1 IAQALQDFPHDII
14 VDGEIVAVDDA
25 GIAHFEWLQNWHR
38 RQQGSLQYQV
48 FDLLWYNGR
57 DIRTMPLIERRVLLK
72 SIIPP
77 HSSIRFSDAVTK
89 SGKALFEQMQRRGLE
104 GMVAKRADS
113 QYQEDSRG

>member
-1 IAQALQDFPHDII
+1 
-14 VDGEIVAVDDA
+14 
-25 GIAHFEWLQNWHR
+25 
-38 RQQGSLQYQV
+38 QYQV

-57 DIRTMPLIERRVLLK
+57 DIRTMPLIERRALLQ

-77 HSSIRFSDAVTK
+77 RSSIRFSDAVTK

-113 QYQEDSRG
+113 QYQEDSRGIDWLKIKTHLRQEVVIGGYTEPRGGRKYFG